1 MIKNL
6 KKEKIYLL
14 SIQLYGKVYRMEH
27 KLSIII
33 PVYNEEKTIEQIVG
47 TVHAVDVGLQKE
59 IIVVDDCS
67 TDNTHHIITNL
78 KKKYPGI
85 RLFRNEKNRGK
96 GFAVRRGIHES
107 TGDIIIIQDADLE
120 YDPFEYPKLLKPI
133 LDDKADVVYGSRF
146 ITTEARRVLF
156 FWHFLGN
163 KILTFFSNMICN
175 LNLSDMETCFKV
187 FRSEIIKK
195 IRLTENRFGFEP
207 EVTFKLSRIK
217 NIRIYEIGISYYGR
231 SYKEGKKIN
240 WKDGVRAFYVMVKSL
255 ILYIFRRNKWVYI
268 K

>member
-1 MIKNL
+1 M
-6 KKEKIYLL
+6 
-14 SIQLYGKVYRMEH
+14 GH

-33 PVYNEEKTIEQIVG
+33 PVYNEEN
-47 TVHAVDVGLQKE
+47 TVEKILEAVRFVDVGINKE

-67 TDNTHHIITNL
+67 TDNTHDILTKL
-78 KKKYPGI
+78 AKKIPEI

-96 GFAVRRGIHES
+96 GYGVRKGIEEAG
-107 TGDIIIIQDADLE
+107 GDIIIIQDADLE
-120 YDPFEYPKLLKPI
+120 YDPLEYPKLLKPI
-133 LDDKADVVYGSRF
+133 LDDRADVVYGSRF

-156 FWHFLGN
+156 FWHFVGN
-163 KILTFFSNMICN
+163 KALTFFSNMICN

-217 NIRIYEIGISYYGR
+217 NIRMYEIGISYYGR

-240 WKDGVRAFYVMVKSL
+240 WKDGVRAFYVMFKSL
-255 ILYIFRRNKWVYI
+255 ILYIFRRDKWVF
-268 K
+268 KKREKQ

>member
-1 MIKNL
+1 
-6 KKEKIYLL
+6 
-14 SIQLYGKVYRMEH
+14 MEH

-33 PVYNEEKTIEQIVG
+33 PVYNEEKTVEKILEV
-47 TVHAVDVGLQKE
+47 VRFVDVGMKKE

-67 TDNTHHIITNL
+67 TDNTHAILTKL
-78 KKKYPGI
+78 EKKIPGI

-96 GFAVRRGIHES
+96 GYGVRKGIEEAG
-107 TGDIIIIQDADLE
+107 GDIIIIQDADLE
-120 YDPFEYPKLLKPI
+120 YDPLEYPKLLKPI
-133 LDDKADVVYGSRF
+133 LDDRADVVYGSRF
-146 ITTEARRVLF
+146 ITSEARRVLF
-156 FWHFLGN
+156 FWHFVGN
-163 KILTFFSNMICN
+163 KLLTFFSNMICN

-217 NIRIYEIGISYYGR
+217 HIRMYEIGISYYGR

-240 WKDGVRAFYVMVKSL
+240 WKDGIRAFYVLFKSL
-255 ILYIFRRNKWVYI
+255 ILYIFRRDKWVY
-268 K
+268 KKRESS